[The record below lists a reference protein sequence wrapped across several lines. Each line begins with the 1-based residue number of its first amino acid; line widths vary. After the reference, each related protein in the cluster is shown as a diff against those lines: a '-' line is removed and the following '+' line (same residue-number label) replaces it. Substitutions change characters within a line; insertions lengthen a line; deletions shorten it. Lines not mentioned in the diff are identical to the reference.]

1 MERNRSRRWVKK
13 PKGDAPRHAKST
25 AAWERMPQHAATCP
39 DQSGPLLCSNPSLG
53 GSDYA
58 RGGVAPGVCGPSRE
72 SGCRDDVPRSHASPE
87 RCALSFTLSDC
98 CNWPR
103 ASRRDTPRSTAFS
116 SPSPAACGL
125 LAAHRQE
132 HTTQEFSR
140 VPPANNSS
148 SPQRCGHE
156 PFYPSLVRI

>member
-1 MERNRSRRWVKK
+1 MERRDLSREPENLKETPRGMPSQRPRGKGCRS
-13 PKGDAPRHAKST
+13 
-25 AAWERMPQHAATCP
+25 M
-39 DQSGPLLCSNPSLG
+39 PLLAQTRAAHCCVQTLLSG

-58 RGGVAPGVCGPSRE
+58 RGGVAPGVCGPSHE

-98 CNWPR
+98 CNCPR

-132 HTTQEFSR
+132 HTTQDFSR
-140 VPPANNSS
+140 VPPTNKLSR
-148 SPQRCGHE
+148 PQRCGHE